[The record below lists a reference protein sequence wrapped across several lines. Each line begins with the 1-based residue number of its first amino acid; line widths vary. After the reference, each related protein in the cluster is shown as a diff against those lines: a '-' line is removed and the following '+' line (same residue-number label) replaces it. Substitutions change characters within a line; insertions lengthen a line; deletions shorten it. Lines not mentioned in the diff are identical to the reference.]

1 MIRKASAYQ
10 ISAAFDDPWLSYYKN
25 LIKRWDSERELFYDD
40 IQHVLQSTIDLR
52 QNYGTNIGHI
62 VY

>member
-52 QNYGTNIGHI
+52 QN
-62 VY
+62 